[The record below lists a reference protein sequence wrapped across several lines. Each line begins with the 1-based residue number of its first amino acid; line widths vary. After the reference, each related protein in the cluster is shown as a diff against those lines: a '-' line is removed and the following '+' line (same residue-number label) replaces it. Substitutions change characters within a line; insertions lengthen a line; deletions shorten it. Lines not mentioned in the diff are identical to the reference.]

1 MLSQIS
7 FTFGSMPV
15 LLEIIKKHP
24 DRDFRLLQATGD
36 NSKLALFD
44 LSGKPTIFNSP
55 ITLETLYSVGN
66 DKFKGILHFESFE
79 LDNIY
84 NEEDDRQFR
93 VDRID
98 SSIWYN

>member
-1 MLSQIS
+1 MRHR
-7 FTFGSMPV
+7 P
-15 LLEIIKKHP
+15 ERK
-24 DRDFRLLQATGD
+24 D
-36 NSKLALFD
+36 
-44 LSGKPTIFNSP
+44 
-55 ITLETLYSVGN
+55 
-66 DKFKGILHFESFE
+66 GIMRTAKRVYDFESFE

>member
-1 MLSQIS
+1 MVKSHIS
-7 FTFGSMPV
+7 SIN
-15 LLEIIKKHP
+15 LK
-24 DRDFRLLQATGD
+24 R
-36 NSKLALFD
+36 
-44 LSGKPTIFNSP
+44 PTMRHRP
-55 ITLETLYSVGN
+55 ERE
-66 DKFKGILHFESFE
+66 DGIMRTAKRVYDFESFE

>member
-1 MLSQIS
+1 MRHRPEWEDGIMR
-7 FTFGSMPV
+7 TTKRV
-15 LLEIIKKHP
+15 
-24 DRDFRLLQATGD
+24 
-36 NSKLALFD
+36 
-44 LSGKPTIFNSP
+44 
-55 ITLETLYSVGN
+55 N
-66 DKFKGILHFESFE
+66 DFESFE

>member
-1 MLSQIS
+1 MA
-7 FTFGSMPV
+7 
-15 LLEIIKKHP
+15 E
-24 DRDFRLLQATGD
+24 
-36 NSKLALFD
+36 KLANIKNIRYIRNVLKTKKGEVSH
-44 LSGKPTIFNSP
+44 LQYYLKRPTMRHRP
-55 ITLETLYSVGN
+55 ERE
-66 DKFKGILHFESFE
+66 DGIMRTAKRVYDFESFE

>member
-1 MLSQIS
+1 MRHR
-7 FTFGSMPV
+7 P
-15 LLEIIKKHP
+15 E
-24 DRDFRLLQATGD
+24 R
-36 NSKLALFD
+36 
-44 LSGKPTIFNSP
+44 
-55 ITLETLYSVGN
+55 EE
-66 DKFKGILHFESFE
+66 GIMRTTTRVYDFESFE

>member
-1 MLSQIS
+1 MRHRS
-7 FTFGSMPV
+7 
-15 LLEIIKKHP
+15 ERE
-24 DRDFRLLQATGD
+24 D
-36 NSKLALFD
+36 
-44 LSGKPTIFNSP
+44 
-55 ITLETLYSVGN
+55 
-66 DKFKGILHFESFE
+66 GIMRTTKRVYDFESFE

>member
-1 MLSQIS
+1 MKSHIS
-7 FTFGSMPV
+7 SINLKRPTMRHR
-15 LLEIIKKHP
+15 LERE
-24 DRDFRLLQATGD
+24 D
-36 NSKLALFD
+36 
-44 LSGKPTIFNSP
+44 
-55 ITLETLYSVGN
+55 
-66 DKFKGILHFESFE
+66 GIMRTTKRVYDFESFE